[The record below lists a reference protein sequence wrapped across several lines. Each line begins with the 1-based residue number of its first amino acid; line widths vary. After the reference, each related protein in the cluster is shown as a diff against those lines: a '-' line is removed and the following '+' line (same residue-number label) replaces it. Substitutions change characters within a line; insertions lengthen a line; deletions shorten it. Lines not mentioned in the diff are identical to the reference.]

1 MYGSATQFLIE
12 LTNNNIY
19 MELGES
25 FMSSIY
31 VGLHTLYR
39 DELKVVPIKKTQICT
54 KLAIIID

>member
-1 MYGSATQFLIE
+1 
-12 LTNNNIY
+12 

-39 DELKVVPIKKTQICT
+39 DELKVVPIKKRKYVQSWQSLLIKHYYTMVVFGFHN
-54 KLAIIID
+54 